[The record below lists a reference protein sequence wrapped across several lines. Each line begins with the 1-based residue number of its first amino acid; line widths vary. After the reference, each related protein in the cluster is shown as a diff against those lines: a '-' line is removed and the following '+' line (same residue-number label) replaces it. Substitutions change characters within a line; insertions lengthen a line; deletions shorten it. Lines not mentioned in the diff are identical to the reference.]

1 MSDTRALLSALAPL
15 PLGDDGMSLRRGPDW
30 RPVLAAATVGLSYY
44 AGARIGLSLTFMPF
58 PLSVLWPP
66 NALLFAALLLAPV
79 RWWWLLVLG
88 ALPAHLLAELEA
100 NIPLPMVLGWFAS
113 NVSEALIGALLMR
126 RFAPVGSD
134 LRTLRSVLMF
144 FAATAIAALLSSFI
158 DAGLVRL
165 VGWGNADFW
174 TLWQVRLFT
183 SIVATLTFVPVIVT
197 CAAMLR
203 ESTPRSAS
211 ERWLEAAILLAG
223 LLTVGSIVF
232 GAGIVESGSPPSLL
246 YLPLPFLVWAA
257 LRFGPA
263 LTSFSFAVVAFLVIW
278 GAGHGHGPFLNA
290 ITYDGA
296 LPVQLFLL
304 TIAVPLL
311 LLAAL
316 IEERRQGVRLLRA
329 SQELFATAFRA
340 GPDAIAVSRRS
351 DGAVIEANDCWRELM
366 GDGGDEAGAG
376 RVGAARPFSDDSG
389 RARLAAL
396 VRDSPNVQGLELAL
410 RDRHGAT
417 RQALVSITAIELQ
430 GEACAVSVVHDIT
443 ELRRA
448 EGQADEQRQ
457 QVTHLTRVASLSD
470 FSSTLAHELN
480 QPLTAILSN
489 AQAALRFLAR
499 DPPDLSELRSIL
511 TEIADADKRAGL
523 LIHHLRL
530 LIKRGEEA
538 FVSVDVNQMMG
549 DTLALAHGAFV
560 AGGIELRTRLAPDL
574 AEVSGDPVQLR
585 QLLLNLISNACDAM
599 NDQDSRPSRLSV
611 TTAQTREGG
620 VRIVVS
626 DTGRGIAADQ
636 LERMFE
642 PFVTTKANGLGL
654 GLPICRKIAQ
664 AHGGTL
670 AVVSRAGDGT
680 SFRLELPAQRVDAAP
695 DHRYFGNRNVST
707 SR

>member
-1 MSDTRALLSALAPL
+1 MPDMRAVLGVAAPTSIGDGALSVP
-15 PLGDDGMSLRRGPDW
+15 RHPDW
-30 RPVLAAATVGLSYY
+30 RPLVATLAIALSYY
-44 AGARIGLSLTFMPF
+44 AGARIGLALTFMPF

-66 NALLFAALLLAPV
+66 NALLFAALVLAPV
-79 RWWWLLVLG
+79 RWWWLLLLG
-88 ALPAHLLAELEA
+88 ALPAHLFAELEA
-100 NIPLPMVLGWFAS
+100 NIPVPMVLGWFVS

-126 RFAPVGSD
+126 RLAPSGAD
-134 LRTLRSVLMF
+134 LSALRSVLGF
-144 FAATAIAALLSSFI
+144 FVAAVVAALLSSFI

-165 VGWGNADFW
+165 IGWGDADFW
-174 TLWQVRLFT
+174 TLWQIRLFT
-183 SIVATLTFVPVIVT
+183 NIVATLTFVPVIVT
-197 CAAMLR
+197 CATAARTMIR
-203 ESTPRSAS
+203 RRAK
-211 ERWLEAAILLAG
+211 ERWLEAALLLAG

-232 GAGIVESGSPPSLL
+232 SVGVIEPGSPPSLL

-257 LRFGPA
+257 LRFGPPLA
-263 LTSFSFAVVAFLVIW
+263 SASFAIVAFLVIW
-278 GAGHGHGPFLNA
+278 GAGHGHGPFLSA

-304 TIAVPLL
+304 TIGVPLL

-316 IEERRQGVRLLRA
+316 VEERRHGLRLLRA
-329 SQELFATAFRA
+329 SQELFSTAFRA
-340 GPDAIAVSRRS
+340 GPDAIAVSRRR
-351 DGAVIEANDCWRELM
+351 DGTVIEANDCWRELL
-366 GDGGDEAGAG
+366 GDGRDEPGQGCAAASRPPVDDPG
-376 RVGAARPFSDDSG
+376 RS
-389 RARLAAL
+389 RLTAL
-396 VRDSPNVQGLELAL
+396 VRDSPNVRGLELAL
-410 RDRHGAT
+410 RDRHGEV

-430 GEACAVSVVHDIT
+430 GEACAVSIVHDIT

-457 QVTHLTRVASLSD
+457 QLTHLTRIASLTD

-499 DPPDLSELRSIL
+499 DPPDLSEVRTIL
-511 TEIADADKRAGL
+511 NDIADADKRAGL

-530 LIKRGEEA
+530 LVNRGDEA
-538 FVSVDVNQMMG
+538 FVSVDVNQMTRE
-549 DTLALAHGAFV
+549 TLTLAHGAFV
-560 AGGIELRTRLAPDL
+560 AGGVELSTSLAPDL
-574 AEVSGDPVQLR
+574 PVVSGDPVQLK

-599 NDQDSRPSRLSV
+599 HDQDTRPSRLSV
-611 TTAQTREGG
+611 TTSCARADR

-626 DTGRGIAADQ
+626 DTGRGIADEQ

-670 AVVSRAGDGT
+670 AATSSAGEGA
-680 SFRLELPAQRVDAAP
+680 SFRLELPAQAGTRHQAVD
-695 DHRYFGNRNVST
+695 HLGKRKVT
-707 SR
+707 ISR